1 MRLISFRSL
10 LKTLTAF
17 AAVTVPLF
25 ARAASFEVASLA
37 DIENYAAAS
46 GGDEVRKI
54 DNGDGTVDFIHI
66 FSNTVGTAKFT
77 VPVVN
82 AIRSGSG
89 KILVVGGGAG
99 GSGDCGGGGAGGLIY
114 KEGLTVGSGTITVG
128 AGGAQS
134 GNGATGNNGANTVLT
149 LGSATYTAI
158 GGGTSGR
165 WGAYAGVDGGSGG
178 GSSSGDTTVNMPGQ
192 ALQPTSASGGF
203 GNPGGRGGPNDMGG
217 GGGGAG
223 SAGVDATGDVA
234 GDGGSGLAY
243 DISGEVAFYAAGGGG
258 AATHGRTL
266 GKGGSGIGGDGL
278 NNKGANPAGAGK
290 AGTGSG
296 GGGGGGGGSGTSIGG
311 AGGSGVVIIRY
322 TAKLVVKVP
331 ENVKDTVYSFKDA
344 VSDTIFNLPKAVK
357 ADILLVGGGGAGAN
371 PGLMYDYGA
380 GGGGAGGMI
389 EALGVYLAAGMYDI
403 IVGRGGVSPAAQGL
417 GEDGESSKIL
427 LSGAIKHEALG
438 GGGGGLASVGRDGGS
453 GGGGSN
459 TFKGGVGKNGQGNDG
474 GDSSAEMYL
483 EAGSGGGGAGSSGGK
498 VTAHFVGGAG
508 GLGKASSITGS
519 EIVYA
524 AGGGGGTRTGAAS
537 ALGGSGIGGN
547 GGYLGGSATNGR
559 KNTGS
564 GGGGGSLNTKGG
576 NGGSGIV
583 VIRIIDVLPEKP
595 NAAYMVDYN
604 GSVQKLYKGGNG
616 VVITKDGAEVSEIA
630 VKDVGTY
637 NYVVTLKDG
646 YKWADL
652 TENKTVDVQVTVNAP
667 AVTVNSVSVEPWQI
681 GQTPKKPVVVTS
693 PFQVK
698 ESDYVVKYSP
708 KGANNWSEAAPTE
721 AGEYDVTIEFKESL
735 NFTVAGTIPVTSV
748 VLWAWNDSDKYLDSL
763 GYHSKITITAT
774 NETPLVNFP
783 MLIKI
788 KEGAPKGFEY
798 KYANPDGSDIRFVD
812 SDGNILAHEF
822 DTWDPAGESIV
833 WVKVPLYAKGMSIT
847 MCWGEL
853 VDKTAPAARDP
864 KEVWAEY
871 VGVWHMDDAEDAKNG
886 GVGTFGTNTS
896 EYNGPIG
903 KARGNKSNSGGAI
916 LSATNRESIDAM
928 NTLNGNTDPE
938 SGDERGSHSKTFTA
952 SFWVYLTGNSSANAM
967 IISRKTSTSDQDRWG
982 LSFRSAN
989 NYQNVRYFYKDDL
1002 SVDDSMSKAISKTTW
1017 HRMDII
1023 FDDWYDHKDGDIGYS
1038 TIWIDG
1044 VRVDTCKT
1052 ASTFAAPNDSPFR
1065 VGGLASSNPLF
1076 GRIDEMRVRQGTLP
1090 VAWMTADYLQV
1101 KNTLYSFEETKV
1113 TPGAYF
1119 KNRWLREP
1127 SVTKTLW
1134 FEGEDPAEADAG
1146 EPVYG
1151 EAYYTFTG
1159 VSASMTNA
1167 VPGELGTYEFL
1178 GQVDG
1183 LAPVEGGA
1191 FGYEMLHGH
1200 RIEVAIMTA
1209 SPDSNLGG
1217 AGGNP
1222 TLAGRV
1228 LLANDWGMGAEAIT
1242 GQDYSNTNSAKS
1254 SSYWVHEQ
1262 LVALNIRF
1270 KYMSASTRSTLMST
1284 NAIDELCG
1292 SKVIWQLDDVRIG
1305 NWYWEGC
1312 AFDATRNYLPWSEDA
1327 LPNGAKSE
1335 SSHLVVRNVQDAAIY
1350 SPCYTNGIG
1359 TIYFDAV
1366 NALAVAQDDAAN
1378 DYRLVVEVCTNVLD
1392 GAVSGGDG
1400 TLEELPA
1407 TEKIWKAIE
1416 VSALK
1421 RDGTAQFSAPETT
1434 DELALGIKNGG
1445 TAANFYR
1452 VYAKLNYAGP
1462 IQFRIRRSAI
1472 AGGNLAQSQI
1482 DPDTASIL
1490 IDNIVVSYPAMRVDL
1505 DTYGEIDLTK
1515 GGKRTLGVEGAFEV
1529 SYPSVSDQLFGRAR
1543 PKAFVSA
1550 ANKDADISSFV
1561 ISSKMLYRW
1570 RYLEQD
1576 MTEWQSVALN
1586 HKRDFA
1592 DGFTAIAPLD
1602 LPRGMIGDVEYFF
1615 VSHLKAPYYEYVDY
1629 SGANLNLGGH
1639 YTENISV
1646 VTNRFD
1652 SPVILESRGTDW
1664 FVRLRE
1670 GKSTYETINL
1680 IVAEKIEEYRE
1691 DAVYKTN
1698 SIPMELVADGIWRG
1712 LYQTPNKDGN
1722 ENGIEFRIEA
1732 MRRQD
1737 AGSLSSDILTTHWAL
1752 QHSEMKMPVSDVV
1765 VPTGGDVWSRL
1776 PNDGA
1781 TGYLL
1786 FQLDDATRA
1795 ITIVHADYQN
1805 FNAWNDANKGR
1816 ELFLGNSIEDDKKTG
1831 ASPNGVSSK
1840 KSFANWSDLPKSN
1853 RDWQEAFSTSTGIDK
1868 PEYQEFTSALS
1879 PNGWNIANGMFVYG
1893 NYRDNT
1899 SKDAS
1904 GTVNRAL
1911 QLKGNGLGSI
1921 ELVNPGHQLRGI
1933 GSISFN
1939 ARLGQSVQLEDCAYF
1954 DSGSKTTMTNYTFV
1968 VAGAF
1973 DANKNNNFRGN
1984 ASLSLFTY
1992 YIPEVG
1998 AYELRIEQISTA
2010 KSNNKEISP
2019 IAPAAQ
2025 GQRISLH
2032 RWHYDATGRLNV
2044 NELAGKSNDSGAN
2057 WPGSDGTN
2065 GFQAVYFSV
2074 SNTTQG
2080 VHLTAGFKKS
2090 NATGIPAKWSPGV
2103 TVADEYM
2110 GIEYCN
2116 ISYTDTSDERM
2127 TSGTYGL
2134 LTANCEGM
2142 FGSPRYIPEPVA
2154 LDGNSVTFSG
2164 IAEAPLCAKEMV
2176 EGGWVWPRGR
2186 MEYDDD
2192 IKGLRA
2198 VMPSQTL
2205 NILTA
2210 PAGTRS
2216 WSLLEARTISSFG
2229 SSGNRIS
2236 DTINVFTNSDCSV
2249 RFEVG
2254 GDVGDVRT
2262 DVVIDDIELTHF
2274 RGAEWDDDDV
2284 YESGKSEWES
2294 ARGANYTN
2302 FIFTTAWIEN
2312 GAVKLSPRRTDK
2324 GGISSIRS
2332 PLYDDG
2338 NGRGVGLGM
2347 ISFKYKNAHENVKL
2361 VLEVATDVF
2370 ESDMSGIDNN
2380 AGLWTSVTNFTFTGL
2395 GKAELASGSRSC
2407 YIGLHGVR
2415 GVMRI
2420 RAEAANPALVKDMD
2434 ESTFPEIY
2442 ITEVFCR
2449 DEPALDPRA
2458 WWGWNLRTLGD
2469 DYDSEKRMYLYDYS
2483 QDLSS
2488 KGMSL
2493 ALNNSVD
2500 ADVDTDNGATYE
2512 QHQPFVQTPVF
2523 TTNLV
2528 GEISFK
2534 ARKYTSERYSQPAQ
2548 VTLYGSASG
2557 ALNSTWVALDRFVVS
2572 NSTYTTYK
2580 YKTKPSD
2587 SYYAFRLGVTGV
2599 DGVESLNPQPEP
2611 PIGYDSP
2618 VRVLIDEV
2626 LVSEAIRA
2634 AFAFRNVGA
2643 FRNKLDTTG
2652 YVPNVPSM
2660 SEQPLIGESW
2670 GVQCEVFASQLEEEI
2685 DWDKGVTVKLHWF
2698 VGQRPWGY
2706 ANWRSLP
2713 EAKSA
2718 ELARATDT
2726 NLIFRSS
2733 YRSAPDAV
2741 IQPVFESSET
2751 VQYELEATYYTVG
2764 SDEPQTSY
2772 LSKAGS
2778 WVNPSWYKGVDK
2790 NRGKDVFCAY
2800 TILDSVAPGWAW
2812 INEANIYGG
2821 PEEGKSYGN
2830 REIDFQYVELA
2841 VPAEADLTGWRVRLL
2856 GTKGSNQ
2863 IVTNTLAVFGS
2874 NSTDISPTKP
2884 NLIGMASN
2892 MVYRVIGND
2901 LARKSGRLKFSDGT
2915 LDGVWSTAAVFGNPF
2930 AEGSESI
2937 KPSQPFGIQLVRPS
2951 GIVEHEVALLGNSPW
2966 EPGTLDYDQNHPS
2979 NFVEKINKL
2988 LPDARFFY
2996 VGTDDC
3002 TNEEVKVKGEGVS
3015 LSVMSSRGETEEDW
3029 FNNVKCTPGRIND
3042 GQIIDPDHP
3051 TPNGSSVLVY
3061 ANLDHSVGHIY
3072 QTAGDSIDTPRNM
3085 ILVIPKGSATG
3096 TNITYSVDRWYK
3108 FAGVTTNGTAAAW
3121 RESVRDGRSVYEAV
3135 VGVGASNNVT
3145 VVASAKLDDKLVTDY
3160 GLGPDNKYRDAVI
3173 DWLEKGVDLK
3183 GNTWENLDSGEI
3195 RLAEYQT
3202 LGGNFV
3208 TNLTLTQM
3216 YWLDIDPTAGN
3227 FIFRGGM
3234 CKAPQPNTRSV
3245 QIGGDINDPSGYL
3258 EEVTDFKMGVKLYI
3272 TNKTDNAESRY
3283 WKKAW
3288 APYVLRGAGKGET
3301 SQNYAASQTQWTN
3314 VTFKITGFLNNGL
3327 NRLDN
3332 KENWIPLRW
3341 FVFDENSFDDDFT
3354 TYIEIRDPFSTSSPG
3369 YSAGW
3374 HAWHYDSDPAKQDDG
3389 LFFSW
3394 SLDTRLRLFP
3404 VEALK
3409 QENYYDYQP

>member
-1 MRLISFRSL
+1 MRLISARGL

-17 AAVTVPLF
+17 TAVIGSLF
-25 ARAASFEVASLA
+25 ARGASFEVASFA
-37 DIENYAAAS
+37 DIEKYAAAS
-46 GGDEVRKI
+46 GGDEIRKI

-66 FSNTVGTAKFT
+66 FTNTVSTANFT
-77 VPVVN
+77 VSTVPSDFV
-82 AIRSGSG
+82 IRDGSG
-89 KILVVGGGAG
+89 KILVVGGGG
-99 GSGDCGGGGAGGLIY
+99 SGSGDCGGGGGAGGLIY
-114 KEGLTVGSGTITVG
+114 KDALNLASGTVTVG

-134 GNGATGNNGANTVLT
+134 ESGATGNNGANTVLT
-149 LGSATYTAI
+149 LGSTTYTAI
-158 GGGTSGR
+158 GGGTGGK
-165 WGAYAGVDGGSGG
+165 WGAHAGVDGGSGG
-178 GSSSGDTTVNMPGQ
+178 GSSSGNTNVNTPGQ
-192 ALQPTSASGGF
+192 ALQPTSDSGGF

-223 SAGVDATGDVA
+223 SAGVDATGEIA
-234 GDGGSGLAY
+234 GDGGAGLEY
-243 DISGEVAFYAAGGGG
+243 DISGEMAFYAAGGGG
-258 AATHGRTL
+258 AATHGRTS
-266 GKGGSGIGGDGL
+266 GKGGNGIGGDGL

-311 AGGSGVVIIRY
+311 AGGSGVVIVRY
-322 TAKLVVKVP
+322 TITKKPINVP
-331 ENVKDTVYSFKDA
+331 ENAQNKVYSFKDSEFA
-344 VSDTIFNLPKAVK
+344 TIFNLPKAVK

-371 PGLMYDYGA
+371 PGSIRNYGA

-389 EALGVYLAAGMYDI
+389 EVLGGYLEAGSYN
-403 IVGRGGVSPAAQGL
+403 IVVGNGGISPETQGA
-417 GEDGESSKIL
+417 GANGESSKIL
-427 LSGAIKHEALG
+427 LSGVAKYEVLG
-438 GGGGGLASVGRDGGS
+438 GGGGGIQGVGLDGGS

-459 TFKGGVGKNGQGNDG
+459 ADGGSGMSGQGNAG
-474 GDSSAEMYL
+474 GGVKGFLD
-483 EAGSGGGGAGSSGGK
+483 AGSGGGGAGGAGGN
-498 VTAHFVGGAG
+498 ASADNVGGVG
-508 GLGKASSITGS
+508 GLGKVSSITGY
-519 EIVYA
+519 EIYYA
-524 AGGGGGTRTGAAS
+524 AGGGGGTRRGAAS

-583 VIRIIDVLPEKP
+583 VIRVIDVLPEKP
-595 NAAYMVDYN
+595 NANYTFDYDGVN
-604 GSVQKLYKGGNG
+604 HVLYKGSSG
-616 VVITKDGAEVSEIA
+616 VTITKDSVKVSEIA

-637 NYVVTLKDG
+637 TYQVTLNEG

-652 TENKTVDVQVTVNAP
+652 TDSATVEVKVTINAPTVTVE
-667 AVTVNSVSVEPWQI
+667 SISIEQWQA
-681 GQTPKKPVVVTS
+681 GQTPKKPNVVTK
-693 PFQVK
+693 PFQVS

-721 AGEYDVTIEFKESL
+721 AGQYDVTIEFKDTV
-735 NFTVAGTIPVTSV
+735 NFTVTGSIPVTSV
-748 VLWAWNDSDKYLDSL
+748 TLWAWNDSDKYLDSL
-763 GYHSKITITAT
+763 GYHSKITINAT

-788 KEGAPKGFEY
+788 KEGTPKGFEY
-798 KYANPDGSDIRFVD
+798 KYANPDGSDIRFID
-812 SDGNILAHEF
+812 SEGNLLAHEF
-822 DTWDPAGESIV
+822 DTWDTEGESII
-833 WVKVPLYAKGMSIT
+833 WVRVPQYFKGASIT

-853 VDKTAPAARDP
+853 VDKTAPAALDP
-864 KEVWAEY
+864 KEVWSGY
-871 VGVWHMDDAEDAKNG
+871 VGVWHMNDEVNAKNG
-886 GVGTFGTNTS
+886 GVGKFGKDSLQEVAGIVGRAHRKTQGGSRGPILWADDDATIPAINDLRNYNTYTVSCWIKLNGDVAASSMILGTRTIVINSGTNRNNTQDAWGVGFS
-896 EYNGPIG
+896 AANN
-903 KARGNKSNSGGAI
+903 ATQNKSVRLVYNDNPSYYTKTGLNIRKDWCRLTFVFAKSGYPIA
-916 LSATNRESIDAM
+916 LW
-928 NTLNGNTDPE
+928 LGNTKY
-938 SGDERGSHSKTFTA
+938 SLG
-952 SFWVYLTGNSSANAM
+952 
-967 IISRKTSTSDQDRWG
+967 TSTANIAHPYRGIAFGGLCNNEKAGSINGAMDEIRVMADTPSDAWLFAEYDQI
-982 LSFRSAN
+982 
-989 NYQNVRYFYKDDL
+989 KDDL
-1002 SVDDSMSKAISKTTW
+1002 
-1017 HRMDII
+1017 
-1023 FDDWYDHKDGDIGYS
+1023 F
-1038 TIWIDG
+1038 
-1044 VRVDTCKT
+1044 
-1052 ASTFAAPNDSPFR
+1052 
-1065 VGGLASSNPLF
+1065 
-1076 GRIDEMRVRQGTLP
+1076 E
-1090 VAWMTADYLQV
+1090 
-1101 KNTLYSFEETKV
+1101 FEETKV

-1127 SVTKTLW
+1127 SVTKTVW
-1134 FEGEDPAEADAG
+1134 NEGDEPCGVDAG
-1146 EPVYG
+1146 EAVYG
-1151 EAYYTFTG
+1151 EPYYIFTG
-1159 VSASMTNA
+1159 VSSVMTNT
-1167 VPGELGTYEFL
+1167 VPFEIGAYEFL
-1178 GQVDG
+1178 ARIDG
-1183 LAPVEGGA
+1183 LTPVAGGA
-1191 FGYEMLHGH
+1191 FGYEALLGS
-1200 RIEVAIMTA
+1200 RIEVAIMTS

-1217 AGGNP
+1217 ADGNP

-1228 LLANDWGMGAEAIT
+1228 LLANDWGMGAAAIT
-1242 GQDYSNTNSAKS
+1242 GQDYSNTNSALS

-1262 LVALNIRF
+1262 PVAINSRF
-1270 KYMSASTRSTLMST
+1270 KYISASTRSTLMST
-1284 NAIDELCG
+1284 NALDELCG
-1292 SKVIWQLDDVRIG
+1292 SKVIWQLHDVRIG
-1305 NWYWEGC
+1305 NWYWEGG
-1312 AFDATRNYLPWSEDA
+1312 AFDATRNYLPWSGDA
-1327 LPNGAKSE
+1327 LPNGEKIE

-1366 NALAVAQDDAAN
+1366 NALAVAQDDAA
-1378 DYRLVVEVCTNVLD
+1378 DEYRLVVEVCTNALA
-1392 GAVSGGDG
+1392 GASSAGDDA
-1400 TLEELPA
+1400 LENLPE
-1407 TEKIWKAIE
+1407 TEKIWEAVEI
-1416 VSALK
+1416 SALK
-1421 RDGTAQFSAPETT
+1421 KDGTAQFSAPETAM
-1434 DELALGIKNGG
+1434 ELALGIKNGG

-1452 VYAKLNYAGP
+1452 VYARLNYPGP
-1462 IQFRIRRSAI
+1462 IQFRIRRSGI
-1472 AGGNLAQSQI
+1472 AGDNMSQGQT
-1482 DPDTASIL
+1482 DPDSASIL

-1529 SYPSVSDQLFGRAR
+1529 SYPSVSDRLFGRAR

-1550 ANKDADISSFV
+1550 ANKDADVSSFV
-1561 ISSKMLYRW
+1561 ISSKMFYRW
-1570 RYLEQD
+1570 RYLDQE

-1592 DGFTAIAPLD
+1592 DGFKAFEPLNI
-1602 LPRGMIGDVEYFF
+1602 PQGMLGDVEYFF

-1629 SGANLNLGGH
+1629 SGADLNLGGH
-1639 YTENISV
+1639 YTENLSI

-1652 SPVILESRGTDW
+1652 SPVTLESRGTDW

-1670 GKSTYETINL
+1670 GKSDYEAISL

-1691 DAVYKTN
+1691 DTVFKTN
-1698 SIPMELVADGIWRG
+1698 SIPMELAGDGIWRG

-1732 MRRQD
+1732 RKRRD
-1737 AGSLSSDILTTHWAL
+1737 VGSLSSDVLTNHWAL
-1752 QHSEMKMPVSDVV
+1752 QHSDMKMPVSDVV

-1840 KSFANWSDLPKSN
+1840 MSFANWTDMPKSN
-1853 RDWQEAFSTSTGIDK
+1853 GDWQEPFSTSAGIAK

-1879 PNGWNIANGMFVYG
+1879 PNAWDIANGMFVYG
-1893 NYRDNT
+1893 NYKDSA

-1904 GTVNRAL
+1904 GTINRAL

-1921 ELVNPGHQLRGI
+1921 ELVNPEHQLRGI
-1933 GSISFN
+1933 ESISFN

-1954 DSGSKTTMTNYTFV
+1954 DSGSKTQMTNYTFV

-1984 ASLSLFTY
+1984 ASLSLFAY
-1992 YIPEVG
+1992 YVPEVG
-1998 AYELRIEQISTA
+1998 AYELRVEQISTV
-2010 KSNNKEISP
+2010 KDSKGKDKSP
-2019 IAPAAQ
+2019 IAPAPQ

-2032 RWHYDATGRLNV
+2032 RWYYDATGRLNV
-2044 NELAGKSNDSGAN
+2044 MELAAKNNDSKTD

-2065 GFQAVYFSV
+2065 GFQAVYLSV
-2074 SNTTQG
+2074 SNSTQG
-2080 VHLTAGFKKS
+2080 VSLVAGFKKS
-2090 NATGIPAKWSPGV
+2090 NAGGVSAKWTPGIS
-2103 TVADEYM
+2103 VADENI

-2116 ISYTDTSDERM
+2116 ISYTDTSAERM

-2134 LTANCEGM
+2134 LTANCEGI
-2142 FGSPRYIPEPVA
+2142 FGSPRFIPEPVA

-2164 IAEAPLCAKEMV
+2164 VASAPLCADDMV
-2176 EGGWVWPRGR
+2176 GGGWVWPRGR

-2192 IKGLRA
+2192 VKGLRA
-2198 VMPSQTL
+2198 VIPSQTL
-2205 NILTA
+2205 KILTA

-2216 WSLLEARTISSFG
+2216 WSLLEERTVSSFG
-2229 SSGNRIS
+2229 SSGSRIS
-2236 DTINVFTNSDCSV
+2236 DTINVYTNSDCSV

-2254 GDVGDVRT
+2254 GGIGDVRT
-2262 DVVIDDIELTHF
+2262 DIVIDDIELTHF

-2284 YESGKSEWES
+2284 YESGKSEWMS
-2294 ARGANYTN
+2294 ASAANYTN
-2302 FIFTTAWIEN
+2302 FIFTTAWVEDK
-2312 GAVKLSPRRTDK
+2312 AVKLSPRRTDK
-2324 GGISSIRS
+2324 NGISSIRS
-2332 PLYDDG
+2332 PLYDDAD
-2338 NGRGVGLGM
+2338 GRGVGLGM
-2347 ISFKYKNAHENVKL
+2347 ISFKYKNAHENVKIL
-2361 VLEVATDVF
+2361 LQVATDV
-2370 ESDMSGIDNN
+2370 SRADMYGIDSN
-2380 AGLWTSVTNFTFTGL
+2380 ASLWTTVTNFTFKGL
-2395 GKAELASGSRSC
+2395 DKTELAGGSRSC

-2415 GVMRI
+2415 GIMRI
-2420 RAEAANPALVKDMD
+2420 VADVENPALVDGMD

-2442 ITEVFCR
+2442 ITEVFSR

-2534 ARKYTSERYSQPAQ
+2534 ARKYTSDRYSQPAQ

-2741 IQPVFESSET
+2741 IQPIFEPSET
-2751 VQYELEATYYTVG
+2751 VQYELEAIYYTVG

-2778 WVNPSWYKGVDK
+2778 WINPSWYKGVDK

-2821 PEEGKSYGN
+2821 PEEGKTYGN

-2856 GTKGSNQ
+2856 GTKGSSQ

-2915 LDGVWSTAAVFGNPF
+2915 LDGVWSTAAVSGNPF

-2937 KPSQPFGIQLVRPS
+2937 KPAQPFGIQLVRPS

-2966 EPGTLDYDQNHPS
+2966 DPGTLDYDQNHPS

-3002 TNEEVKVKGEGVS
+3002 TNDEVKVKGEGVS
-3015 LSVMSSRGETEEDW
+3015 LSVMSSRGETEDDW
-3029 FNNVKCTPGRIND
+3029 FNNIKCTPGRIND
-3042 GQIIDPDHP
+3042 GQVIDPDHP

-3183 GNTWENLDSGEI
+3183 GNQWENLESGEI
-3195 RLAEYQT
+3195 KLAEYQS

-3327 NRLDN
+3327 NRLGN

-3341 FVFDENSFDDDFT
+3341 FVFDENSFDENFT
-3354 TYIEIRDPFSTSSPG
+3354 TYVEIRDPFSTSSPG

-3374 HAWHYDSDPAKQDDG
+3374 HDWHYDSDPAKQDDG

>member
-1 MRLISFRSL
+1 MRLISIRSL

-37 DIENYAAAS
+37 DIEKYTAAT
-46 GGDEVRKI
+46 GGDEIRKI
-54 DNGDGTVDFIHI
+54 DNGDGTVDFVHI
-66 FSNTVGTAKFT
+66 FSDTSAPANFT
-77 VPVVN
+77 VPTEN
-82 AIRSGSG
+82 AIRNGSG
-89 KILVVGGGAG
+89 RILVVGGGAS
-99 GSGDCGGGGAGGLIY
+99 GSGDCGGGGGAGGLIY
-114 KEGLTVGSGTITVG
+114 QDGLNLASGTVSVG

-134 GNGATGNNGANTVLT
+134 ASAATGNNGADTVLT
-149 LGSATYTAI
+149 LGATTYTAL
-158 GGGTSGR
+158 GGGTGGR

-178 GSSSGDTTVNMPGQ
+178 GSTSGDTAQNTPGQ

-223 SAGVDATGDVA
+223 SAGANATGDKA
-234 GDGGSGLAY
+234 GDGGAGLEF
-243 DISGEVAFYAAGGGG
+243 DISGEMAFYAAGGGG
-258 AATHGRTL
+258 AATHGATYGRVA
-266 GKGGSGIGGDGL
+266 GVGGSGIGGDGL
-278 NNKGANPAGAGK
+278 ANKGSEPAGAGK

-322 TAKLVVKVP
+322 TIDVPVVNVP
-331 ENVKDTVYSFKDA
+331 ENVENKVYSFKNTLMPA
-344 VSDTIFNLPKAVK
+344 IFNLPQSVK
-357 ADILLVGGGGAGAN
+357 ADILVIGGGGAGAN

-474 GDSSAEMYL
+474 GDSSVEMYL

-498 VTAHFVGGAG
+498 VTADFVGGAG

-524 AGGGGGTRTGAAS
+524 AGGGGGTRTGSAA

-547 GGYLGGSATNGR
+547 GGYSGGAATSGR

-938 SGDERGSHSKTFTA
+938 SGDERGAHSKTFTA

-1228 LLANDWGMGAEAIT
+1228 FLANDWGMGAEAIT

-1262 LVALNIRF
+1262 PVALNARF
-1270 KYMSASTRSTLMST
+1270 KYMSDSTRSTLMST

-1292 SKVIWQLDDVRIG
+1292 SKVIWQLEDVRIG
-1305 NWYWEGC
+1305 NWYREGY

-1561 ISSKMLYRW
+1561 ISSKMFYRW

-1691 DAVYKTN
+1691 DTVYKTN

-1893 NYRDNT
+1893 NYKDNT

-1954 DSGSKTTMTNYTFV
+1954 DSGSKAMMTNYTFV

-1992 YIPEVG
+1992 YVPEVG

-2010 KSNNKEISP
+2010 KSNNKETSP

-2116 ISYTDTSDERM
+2116 ISYTDTSDEKM

-2154 LDGNSVTFSG
+2154 LDGDSVTFSG

-2420 RAEAANPALVKDMD
+2420 RAEAADPALVKDMD

-2483 QDLSS
+2483 QDLGY

-2500 ADVDTDNGATYE
+2500 VDVDTDNGATYE

-2528 GEISFK
+2528 GEITFK
-2534 ARKYTSERYSQPAQ
+2534 ARKYTSDRYSQPAQ

-2599 DGVESLNPQPEP
+2599 EGVESLNPMPEP

-2643 FRNKLDTTG
+2643 FRNSLDTTG
-2652 YVPNVPSM
+2652 YVPNVPSV
-2660 SEQPLIGESW
+2660 SEQPLTGESW

-2726 NLIFRSS
+2726 NLVFRSS
-2733 YRSAPDAV
+2733 YRTAPDAV
-2741 IQPVFESSET
+2741 IQPIFEASET

-2778 WVNPSWYKGVDK
+2778 WINPSWYKGVDK
-2790 NRGKDVFCAY
+2790 NRGRDTFCAY

-2821 PEEGKSYGN
+2821 PLDGKNYGN
-2830 REIDFQYVELA
+2830 KEDDYQYVELA
-2841 VPAEADLTGWRVRLL
+2841 VPAEADLTGWRVKLL
-2856 GTKGSNQ
+2856 GISGSNQ
-2863 IVTNTLAVFGS
+2863 VVTNTIAVFGS
-2874 NSTDISPTKP
+2874 NSTDVSPTKP

-2892 MVYRVIGND
+2892 MVYRVIGNE
-2901 LARKSGRLKFSDGT
+2901 LARKSGKLKTGDGS
-2915 LDGVWSTAAVFGNPF
+2915 LDGVWSSTAAVGNPF
-2930 AEGSESI
+2930 ASGGETI
-2937 KPSQPFGIQLVRPS
+2937 KISQPFGIQLVRPS
-2951 GIVEHEVALLGNSPW
+2951 GIVEHEVALLGLSPYV
-2966 EPGTLDYDQNHPS
+2966 PGTLDYDQNHPT
-2979 NFVEKINKL
+2979 NFIGKINGL

-2996 VGTDDC
+2996 VGTDDQ
-3002 TNEEVKVKGEGVS
+3002 GEGVS
-3015 LSVMSSRGETEEDW
+3015 LSVMSSRGETEDDW
-3029 FNNVKCTPGRIND
+3029 FNNIKCTPGRIND
-3042 GQIIDPDHP
+3042 GQVIDPNHP

-3061 ANLDHSVGHIY
+3061 ANLDTSVGHIY
-3072 QTAGDSIDTPRNM
+3072 QTAGDNVDTPQNM

-3096 TNITYSVDRWYK
+3096 TNITYSVDRWYR

-3121 RESVRDGRSVYEAV
+3121 REAVRDGRPVYETT

-3145 VVASAKLDDKLVTDY
+3145 VVASAKLDDRLVTDY

-3183 GNTWENLDSGEI
+3183 GNQWENLESGEI
-3195 RLAEYQT
+3195 KLAEYQT
-3202 LGGNFV
+3202 LAGNFV

-3227 FIFRGGM
+3227 FILRGGM
-3234 CKAPQPNTRSV
+3234 SKAPQPLRRTVR
-3245 QIGGDINDPSGYL
+3245 IGGDINDPSGYL
-3258 EEVTDFKMGVKLYI
+3258 EDVTDFRVGVKLYI
-3272 TNKTDNAESRY
+3272 TNTTDNVESRY
-3283 WKKAW
+3283 WQKAW

-3301 SQNYAASQTQWTN
+3301 SQNYSTSQAPWTS
-3314 VTFKITGFLNNGL
+3314 VTFKITGFLNNGF
-3327 NRLDN
+3327 NRLD
-3332 KENWIPLRW
+3332 KKDNWIPLRW
-3341 FVFDENSFDDDFT
+3341 FVFDENSFDENFT
-3354 TYIEIRDPFSTSSPG
+3354 TYVEIRDPFGTNSPG

-3374 HAWHYDSDPAKQDDG
+3374 HDWHYSSDPAKQDDG
-3389 LFFSW
+3389 LFYSW

-3404 VEALK
+3404 VETLK
-3409 QENYYDYQP
+3409 QVNYYDYQP

>member
-99 GSGDCGGGGAGGLIY
+99 GSGDCGGGGGAGGLIY

-296 GGGGGGGGSGTSIGG
+296 GGGGGGGSGTSIGG

-357 ADILLVGGGGAGAN
+357 ADILVVGGGGAGAN
-371 PGLMYDYGA
+371 PGSIRNYGA

-389 EALGVYLAAGMYDI
+389 EVLGGYLEAGFYN
-403 IVGRGGVSPAAQGL
+403 IVVGNGGISPETQGA
-417 GEDGESSKIL
+417 GVNGESSKIL
-427 LSGAIKHEALG
+427 LSGVAKYEALG
-438 GGGGGLASVGRDGGS
+438 GGGGGIQGVGLDGGS

-459 TFKGGVGKNGQGNDG
+459 ADGGSGMSGQGNAG
-474 GDSSAEMYL
+474 GGVKGFLD
-483 EAGSGGGGAGSSGGK
+483 AGSGGGGAGGAGGN
-498 VTAHFVGGAG
+498 ASADNVGGVG
-508 GLGKASSITGS
+508 GLGKVSSITGY
-519 EIVYA
+519 EIYYA
-524 AGGGGGTRTGAAS
+524 AGGGGGTRRGAAS
-537 ALGGSGIGGN
+537 ALGGSEIGGN
-547 GGYLGGSATNGR
+547 GGYQGGSATNGR

-583 VIRIIDVLPEKP
+583 VIRVIDVLPERP
-595 NAAYMVDYN
+595 SETYTFDYD
-604 GSVQKLYKGGNG
+604 GASHLLYKGSGG
-616 VVITKDGAEVSEIA
+616 VTITKDGVEVSEIA
-630 VKDVGTY
+630 VKNAGTY
-637 NYVVTLKDG
+637 NYQVTLKEG

-652 TENKTVDVQVTVNAP
+652 TDGSSVNVIVTVREPQVTVE
-667 AVTVNSVSVEPWQI
+667 TISIEQWQA
-681 GQTPKKPVVVTS
+681 GQTPKKPNIVTK
-693 PFQVK
+693 PFQVS
-698 ESDYVVKYSP
+698 ESDYIVKYSP

-721 AGEYDVTIEFKESL
+721 AGQYDVTIEFKDTV
-735 NFTVAGTIPVTSV
+735 NFTVTGSIPVTSV
-748 VLWAWNDSDKYLDSL
+748 TLWAWNDSDKYLDSL
-763 GYHSKITITAT
+763 GYHSKIIINAT

-788 KEGAPKGFEY
+788 KEGTPKGFEY
-798 KYANPDGSDIRFVD
+798 KYANPDGSDIRFID
-812 SDGNILAHEF
+812 SDGNLLAHEF
-822 DTWDPAGESIV
+822 ATWDTAGESII
-833 WVKVPLYAKGMSIT
+833 WVKVPQYFKGASIT

-853 VDKTAPAARDP
+853 VDKTAPAALDP
-864 KEVWAEY
+864 KSVWVEY
-871 VGVWHMDDAEDAKNG
+871 VGVWHMEDAKNSLTG
-886 GVGTFGTNTS
+886 TSGTLGKSNQGSMVGVVGKALGKTSSAANDSILTADTASNQKLNELNGTGD
-896 EYNGPIG
+896 PIG
-903 KARGNKSNSGGAI
+903 
-916 LSATNRESIDAM
+916 TY
-928 NTLNGNTDPE
+928 
-938 SGDERGSHSKTFTA
+938 HSRTFTA
-952 SFWVYLTGNSSANAM
+952 SFWVRLNGNSYANAM
-967 IISRKTSTSDQDRWG
+967 FFSRKSSNTT
-982 LSFRSAN
+982 SAN
-989 NYQNVRYFYKDDL
+989 QWGFALRETNNEGRLRLFLKDDTTL
-1002 SVDDSMSKAISKTTW
+1002 WDPNLPSQMSLNTW
-1017 HRMDII
+1017 YRMDVI
-1023 FDDWYDHKDGDIGYS
+1023 FDDAYDLEDGDSGHS
-1038 TIWIDG
+1038 SVWLNG
-1044 VRVDTCKT
+1044 VCVTTNNVKT
-1052 ASTFAAPNDSPFR
+1052 TFAACTAAFR
-1065 VGGLASSNPLF
+1065 I
-1076 GRIDEMRVRQGTLP
+1076 GRAGSGYGINGYIDEMRIRPGTSSA
-1090 VAWMTADYLQV
+1090 AWIKADYDQV
-1101 KNTLYSFEETKV
+1101 KNIRYSFEETKV

-1127 SVTKTLW
+1127 SVTKTVW
-1134 FEGEDPAEADAG
+1134 NEGEEPCGVDAG
-1146 EPVYG
+1146 EAVYG
-1151 EAYYTFTG
+1151 EPYYIFTG
-1159 VSASMTNA
+1159 VSSVMTNT
-1167 VPGELGTYEFL
+1167 VPFEIGTYEFL
-1178 GQVDG
+1178 SRIDG
-1183 LAPVEGGA
+1183 LTPVAGGA
-1191 FGYEMLHGH
+1191 FGYETLVGS
-1200 RIEVAIMTA
+1200 RIEVAIMTS

-1217 AGGNP
+1217 SDGNP

-1228 LLANDWGMGAEAIT
+1228 LLANDWGMGAAAIT
-1242 GQDYSNTNSAKS
+1242 GQDYSNTNSALS
-1254 SSYWVHEQ
+1254 SSYWIHEQ
-1262 LVALNIRF
+1262 PVAINSRF
-1270 KYMSASTRSTLMST
+1270 KYISASTRSTLMST
-1284 NAIDELCG
+1284 NALNELCG
-1292 SKVIWQLDDVRIG
+1292 SKVIWQLHDVRIG
-1305 NWYWEGC
+1305 NWYWEGG

-1327 LPNGAKSE
+1327 LPNGEKIE

-1366 NALAVAQDDAAN
+1366 NALAVSQDDAA
-1378 DYRLVVEVCTNVLD
+1378 DEYRLVVEVCTN
-1392 GAVSGGDG
+1392 AVAGVSPGGDD
-1400 TLEELPA
+1400 TLENLPE
-1407 TEKIWKAIE
+1407 TEKIWEAVEI
-1416 VSALK
+1416 SALK
-1421 RDGTAQFSAPETT
+1421 KDGTAQFSAPETAM
-1434 DELALGIKNGG
+1434 ELALGVKNGG

-1452 VYAKLNYAGP
+1452 VYARLNYPGP
-1462 IQFRIRRSAI
+1462 IQFRIRRSGI
-1472 AGGNLAQSQI
+1472 AGDNMSQSQT
-1482 DPDTASIL
+1482 DPDSASIL

-1529 SYPSVSDQLFGRAR
+1529 AYPSVSDRLFGRAR

-1550 ANKDADISSFV
+1550 ANKDADVSSFV
-1561 ISSKMLYRW
+1561 ISSKMFYRW
-1570 RYLEQD
+1570 RYLDQE

-1592 DGFTAIAPLD
+1592 DGFKAFEPLNI
-1602 LPRGMIGDVEYFF
+1602 PQGMIGDVEYFF

-1629 SGANLNLGGH
+1629 SGADLNLGGH
-1639 YTENISV
+1639 YTENISI

-1652 SPVILESRGTDW
+1652 SPVTLESRGTDW

-1670 GKSTYETINL
+1670 GRSDYEEISL

-1691 DAVYKTN
+1691 DTVFKTN
-1698 SIPMELVADGIWRG
+1698 SIPMELAGDGIWRG

-1732 MRRQD
+1732 RKRMD
-1737 AGSLSSDILTTHWAL
+1737 VGSLSSDVQTNHWAL
-1752 QHSEMKMPVSDVV
+1752 QHSDMKMPVSDVV

-1840 KSFANWSDLPKSN
+1840 MSFANWTDMPKSN
-1853 RDWQEAFSTSTGIDK
+1853 SDWQESFSTSAGIAK

-1879 PNGWNIANGMFVYG
+1879 PNAWDIANGMFVYG
-1893 NYRDNT
+1893 NYKDSA

-1904 GTVNRAL
+1904 GTINRAL

-1921 ELVNPGHQLRGI
+1921 ELVNPEHQLRGI
-1933 GSISFN
+1933 ESISFN

-1984 ASLSLFTY
+1984 ASLSLFAY
-1992 YIPEVG
+1992 YVPEVG
-1998 AYELRIEQISTA
+1998 AYELRVEQISTV
-2010 KSNNKEISP
+2010 KDSKGKDKSP
-2019 IAPAAQ
+2019 IAPAPQ

-2032 RWHYDATGRLNV
+2032 RWYYDATGRLNV
-2044 NELAGKSNDSGAN
+2044 RELAAKSNDSGTD

-2074 SNTTQG
+2074 SNSTQG
-2080 VHLTAGFKKS
+2080 VSLVAGFKKS
-2090 NATGIPAKWSPGV
+2090 NAGGVSAKWTPGIS
-2103 TVADEYM
+2103 VADENI

-2116 ISYTDTSDERM
+2116 ISYTDTSAERM

-2134 LTANCEGM
+2134 LTANCEGI
-2142 FGSPRYIPEPVA
+2142 FGSPRFISEPVA

-2164 IAEAPLCAKEMV
+2164 VASAPLCADDMV
-2176 EGGWVWPRGR
+2176 GGGWVWPRGR

-2198 VMPSQTL
+2198 VIPSQKL
-2205 NILTA
+2205 KILTA

-2216 WSLLEARTISSFG
+2216 WSLLEERTVSSFG
-2229 SSGNRIS
+2229 SSGSRIS
-2236 DTINVFTNSDCSV
+2236 DTINVYTNSDCSV

-2254 GDVGDVRT
+2254 GGIGDVRT
-2262 DVVIDDIELTHF
+2262 DIVIDDIKLTHF

-2284 YESGKSEWES
+2284 YESGKSEWMS
-2294 ARGANYTN
+2294 ASAANYTN
-2302 FIFTTAWIEN
+2302 FIFTTAWVEDR
-2312 GAVKLSPRRTDK
+2312 AVKLSPRRTDK
-2324 GGISSIRS
+2324 NGISSIRS
-2332 PLYDDG
+2332 PLYDDAD
-2338 NGRGVGLGM
+2338 GRGVGLGM
-2347 ISFKYKNAHENVKL
+2347 ISFKYKNAHENVKIL
-2361 VLEVATDVF
+2361 LQVATDV
-2370 ESDMSGIDNN
+2370 SKADMYGIDSN
-2380 AGLWTSVTNFTFTGL
+2380 ASLWTTVTNFTFKGL
-2395 GKAELASGSRSC
+2395 DKTELAGGSRSC

-2415 GVMRI
+2415 GIMRI
-2420 RAEAANPALVKDMD
+2420 VADVENPALVDGMD

-2442 ITEVFCR
+2442 ITDVFSR

-2830 REIDFQYVELA
+2830 REINFQYVELA

-3002 TNEEVKVKGEGVS
+3002 TNDEVKVKGEGVS